1 MRDKRIFEQKNW
13 KKGQSLIELT
23 LVLTILLTLLTGMV
37 EFGNLLN
44 QYITVVDAAREGAR
58 FASND
63 DPFIRVVTD
72 GPPPCTNPFCD
83 RGNFYTNID
92 QIIEGAFDDS
102 GERAPDA
109 KGALSPILLDPAKG
123 DDVVVSVFSMTDGVA
138 LRFPKDRG
146 EDGWSYYESKG
157 LGGQKSSFSTAEL
170 ENRLDASAP
179 DSGMVLVE
187 IYYNYD
193 QILKLWSFIGV
204 PDPIRVHAYSIMP
217 LSAAEATPTPGP

>member
-1 MRDKRIFEQKNW
+1 MRAKRIFEQKNW

-63 DPFIRVVTD
+63 DPFIRTVTAD
-72 GPPPCTNPFCD
+72 CASPFCL
-83 RGNFYTNID
+83 RANFFTNID
-92 QIIEGAFDDS
+92 EIVEGS
-102 GERAPDA
+102 LLPNGNRAPNA
-109 KGALSPILLDPAKG
+109 KGALAPIKLNPAKG
-123 DDVVVSVFSMTDGVA
+123 DDVVISVFSINNGVPT
-138 LRFPKDRG
+138 RFPTG
-146 EDGWSYYESKG
+146 EEGWSYYAYKG
-157 LGGQKSSFSTAEL
+157 LTGQGSSFSTSEL
-170 ENRLDASAP
+170 TSRLDPSAP
-179 DSGMVLVE
+179 DTGMVVVE

-193 QILKLWSFIGV
+193 QILKLWDFIGV

-217 LSAAEATPTPGP
+217 LSAAEPTPLP

>member
-1 MRDKRIFEQKNW
+1 MSDKPITEQKSW

-63 DPFIRVVTD
+63 DPFIRAVTAD
-72 GPPPCTNPFCD
+72 CATPFCL
-83 RGNFYTNID
+83 RANFFTNVD
-92 QIIEGAFDDS
+92 EIIEGS
-102 GERAPDA
+102 LLPNGNRAPNA
-109 KGALSPILLDPAKG
+109 KGALSPIRLNPANG
-123 DDVVVSVFSMTDGVA
+123 DDVIISVFSIYNGVA
-138 LRFPKDRG
+138 TRFPAD
-146 EDGWSYYESKG
+146 EDGWSYYEYKG
-157 LGGQKSSFSTAEL
+157 LTGQASSFSTSEL
-170 ENRLDASAP
+170 ESRLDSTAP
-179 DSGMVLVE
+179 DTGMVVVE

-193 QILKLWSFIGV
+193 QILKLWGFIGV

-217 LSAAEATPTPGP
+217 LSAAEPTPTGP

>member
-44 QYITVVDAAREGAR
+44 QYITVVDAAREGSR

-63 DPFIRVVTD
+63 DPFIRTAVPIICENGDVD
-72 GPPPCTNPFCD
+72 FCD
-83 RGNFYTNID
+83 RANFYTNID
-92 QIIEGAFDDS
+92 QIIEGSFDKS
-102 GERAPDA
+102 GERAKDA
-109 KGALSPILLDPAKG
+109 KGALAPIVLDPAKG
-123 DDVVVSVFSMTDGVA
+123 DDVIVSVFSMKDGVA
-138 LRFPKDRG
+138 TRFPKDRG
-146 EDGWSYYESKG
+146 EDGWSYYGYKG

-170 ENRLDASAP
+170 TSRLDPAAP
-179 DSGMVLVE
+179 DTGMVVVE

-193 QILKLWSFIGV
+193 QILKLWGFIGV

-217 LSAAEATPTPGP
+217 LSAAEPTPLP